1 MIPDEQVLQEKV
13 ETHAKETKEPK
24 MQQLTNP
31 PVKKDERAAP
41 ALPAKTSP
49 SETRQLKVVLA
60 TPLLIPHPRF
70 QKQRETGLQLELQH
84 RCLFEQELYVQ

>member
-1 MIPDEQVLQEKV
+1 VIPDEQVLQEKV
-13 ETHAKETKEPK
+13 ETNAKETKEPK

-49 SETRQLKVVLA
+49 SETPPVEGSTGN
-60 TPLLIPHPRF
+60 TPADTTSPVS
-70 QKQRETGLQLELQH
+70 ETE
-84 RCLFEQELYVQ
+84 RNWFAIRTSTSMFV